1 MQKIEQNV
9 GHLVAADTKG
19 TISALDNAI
28 LSELKLCTTVMEAI
42 QTTSLP
48 IMSSQKLIHSMA
60 SGLSHI
66 VAGRGEMAATV
77 RHLTSIQRA
86 SNLAPHSFGCPNGS
100 ADAMVTDT
108 PMREEP
114 RLERV

>member
-1 MQKIEQNV
+1 MQKIEENV
-9 GHLVAADTKG
+9 GQLVAADAKG

-48 IMSSQKLIHSMA
+48 IISSQKLIHSMA
-60 SGLSHI
+60 SGLNHI

-77 RHLTSIQRA
+77 RHLTSIKRG
-86 SNLAPHSFGCPNGS
+86 SNLAPQSFGCPNGLADGS
-100 ADAMVTDT
+100 AVDGSRA
-108 PMREEP
+108 EP
-114 RLERV
+114 LRVIA